1 MNKRNRLSFAII
13 MAFVGSTPSVFA
25 EPLITDYQEA
35 TSAYEDAYVT
45 GSFNLNDGNQEQASF
60 DLDLEINYE
69 KVISSP
75 NRNIKFDAAGT
86 GSRTRGPN
94 DGDETQSSYQALSG
108 VTMDKY
114 FQPNTK
120 AGFWYGKAELG
131 GKKGQEDPFFKIT
144 GGVGYGRVINVTPMA
159 RSIRVIQEL
168 RKRRVLTS
176 DPSNSTYQD
185 VAKVINQEGQY
196 RSQYGAAEYE
206 QYWIEAIENA
216 LKASGTIAGGG
227 DLGARAILKSYDVLV
242 NERISTRKN
251 GWLVRG
257 GIGAVISNYDG
268 SDGKPAVELGAE
280 YHRPLSN
287 QTQLSNEAI
296 VTATVDNDD
305 NSYNFNNVLSL
316 THEVSNRI
324 DWENSWTLNHNESDI
339 AGIEDVTNNT
349 ISSTYRYYLTNQLAF
364 NVTGKLTDLEDNI
377 DNNGNDIV
385 DKSLNMG
392 ITYRLK

>member
-1 MNKRNRLSFAII
+1 M
-13 MAFVGSTPSVFA
+13 MAFAGSTSSVLA
-25 EPLITDYQEA
+25 EPLITDYAEA
-35 TSAYEDAYVT
+35 TSAYEDAYIT
-45 GSFNLNDGNQEQASF
+45 GNFNLNDGNQEQSSF
-60 DLDLEINYE
+60 DLDLEIDYE

-75 NRNIKFDAAGT
+75 DRNIKLDATGI
-86 GSRTRGPN
+86 GSRTRGSN
-94 DGDETQSSYQALSG
+94 DGDEAQSSYQALSS

-131 GKKGQEDPFFKIT
+131 GKKGQDDPFFKVT
-144 GGVGYGRVINVTPMA
+144 GGLGYGRVINVTPMA
-159 RSIRVIQEL
+159 RSIRMIQEL
-168 RKRRVLTS
+168 RKHRILTS

-196 RSQYGAAEYE
+196 RSKYGAAEYE
-206 QYWIEAIENA
+206 QYWIEAIENV
-216 LKASGTIAGGG
+216 LKTSGTIAGGG

-268 SDGKPAVELGAE
+268 SDSKPAVELGAE

-296 VTATVDNDD
+296 ATATVDNDD
-305 NSYNFNNVLSL
+305 NSYNFNNVLSV

-324 DWENSWTLNHNESDI
+324 DWENSWTLDHNEADI
-339 AGIEDVTNNT
+339 AGIEDVTSNT

-364 NVTGKLTDLEDNI
+364 NVTGKLTDIEDNV

>member
-1 MNKRNRLSFAII
+1 MNKRNRLSFAVI
-13 MAFVGSTPSVFA
+13 MAFTGSASSVLA

-45 GSFNLNDGNQEQASF
+45 GSFNLNDGNQGQTSF
-60 DLDLEINYE
+60 DLDLEIDYE

-75 NRNIKFDAAGT
+75 DRNIKFDAAGT

-94 DGDETQSSYQALSG
+94 DGDKAQSNYQALSS

-131 GKKGQEDPFFKIT
+131 GKKGQEDPFFKLT

-168 RKRRVLTS
+168 RRRRVLTS
-176 DPSNSTYQD
+176 DPSNSTYQEI
-185 VAKVINQEGQY
+185 ARVINQEGQY
-196 RSQYGAAEYE
+196 RSQYGAAEYQ
-206 QYWIEAIENA
+206 QYWIEAIEKV
-216 LKASGTIAGGG
+216 LKTSGTIAGGG

-268 SDGKPAVELGAE
+268 SDSKPAVELGAE
-280 YHRPLSN
+280 YHIPLSN

-296 VTATVDNDD
+296 ATATVNDED
-305 NSYNFNNVLSL
+305 NSYIFNNALSV
-316 THEVSNRI
+316 THEMSDRV
-324 DWENSWTLNHNESDI
+324 DWENSWVLNHSESDKSN
-339 AGIEDVTNNT
+339 DVTSNT
-349 ISSTYRYYLTNQLAF
+349 VSSTYRYYLTNQLAF
-364 NVTGKLTDLEDNI
+364 DVTGKLTDIEDNL
-377 DNNGNDIV
+377 DNNGNDVV

>member
-1 MNKRNRLSFAII
+1 MNQRNRLSLTMMMVFA
-13 MAFVGSTPSVFA
+13 GSTSVIA

-35 TSAYEDAYVT
+35 TSAYEDAYMT
-45 GSFNLNDGNQEQASF
+45 GSFNLNDGNQAQSSF
-60 DLDLEINYE
+60 DLDLEIDYD

-75 NRNIKFDAAGT
+75 DRNIKIKATGI

-94 DGDETQSSYQALSG
+94 AADEAQSSYQALSSI
-108 VTMDKY
+108 TMDKY

-131 GKKGQEDPFFKIT
+131 GQKGQEDPFFKVT

-168 RKRRVLTS
+168 RRHRVLTS
-176 DPSNSTYQD
+176 DPANSTYQE
-185 VAKVINQEGQY
+185 VAKVINQESQY
-196 RSQYGAAEYE
+196 RSKYGAAEYE
-206 QYWIEAIENA
+206 QYWIEALESV
-216 LKASGTIAGGG
+216 LKTSGTVAGGG

-257 GIGAVISNYDG
+257 GMGAVISNYDG
-268 SDGKPAVELGAE
+268 SDSKPAVELGAE
-280 YHRPLSN
+280 YHRPLNN

-296 VTATVDNDD
+296 ATATVDDDD
-305 NSYNFNNVLSL
+305 NSYVFNNVLSV
-316 THEVSNRI
+316 THEVSDRI
-324 DWENSWTLNHNESDI
+324 DWENSWTLNHNESDVTN
-339 AGIEDVTNNT
+339 ATDVTSNT
-349 ISSTYRYYLTNQLAF
+349 IASTYRYYLTNQLAF
-364 NVTGKLTDLEDNI
+364 DTTVKLTDIEDDI
-377 DNNGNDIV
+377 DNNGNDSV

>member
-1 MNKRNRLSFAII
+1 M
-13 MAFVGSTPSVFA
+13 MAFAGSTSSVLA
-25 EPLITDYQEA
+25 EPLITDYAEA
-35 TSAYEDAYVT
+35 TSAYEDAYIT
-45 GSFNLNDGNQEQASF
+45 GNFNLNDGNQEQSSF
-60 DLDLEINYE
+60 NLDLEIDYE

-75 NRNIKFDAAGT
+75 DRNIKLDATGI
-86 GSRTRGPN
+86 GSRTRGSN
-94 DGDETQSSYQALSG
+94 DGDEAQSSYQALSS

-131 GKKGQEDPFFKIT
+131 GKKGQDDPFFKVT
-144 GGVGYGRVINVTPMA
+144 GGLGYGRVINVTPMA
-159 RSIRVIQEL
+159 RSIRMIQEL
-168 RKRRVLTS
+168 RKHRILTS

-196 RSQYGAAEYE
+196 RSKYGAAEYE
-206 QYWIEAIENA
+206 QYWIEAIENV
-216 LKASGTIAGGG
+216 LKTSGTIAGGG

-268 SDGKPAVELGAE
+268 SDSKPAVELGAE

-296 VTATVDNDD
+296 ATATVDNDD
-305 NSYNFNNVLSL
+305 NSYNFNNVLSV

-324 DWENSWTLNHNESDI
+324 DWENSWTLDHNEADI
-339 AGIEDVTNNT
+339 AGIEDVTSNT

-364 NVTGKLTDLEDNI
+364 NVTGKLTDIEDNV